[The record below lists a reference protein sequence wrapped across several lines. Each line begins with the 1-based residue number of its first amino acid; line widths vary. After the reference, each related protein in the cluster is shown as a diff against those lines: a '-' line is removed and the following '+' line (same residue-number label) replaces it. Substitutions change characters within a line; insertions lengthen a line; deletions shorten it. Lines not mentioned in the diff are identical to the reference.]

1 MKGINMMDKTHIE
14 QVDQMYPNLKD
25 TDIIEECAI
34 LEGKKGEKQLTIS
47 HEIDKNKLCYYSEKI
62 RDIKENFTKVKQM
75 FELLSADIDDYLNL
89 LNNNLKLN
97 VKDES
102 KEVIRSMVHLLSSA
116 KLFIE
121 YSIVQ
126 CKKYSN
132 KDFNLQEKFKQINS
146 AQFDNDFSHRFC
158 LYLRNFT
165 QHVGLPISCVK
176 ESIENGVW
184 KKQYLIE
191 IDYLLN
197 SSFNWK
203 KLEKELIEKRGIN
216 KYIDARKIVEDYY
229 RSLIT
234 LYFYFNKILFER
246 FQDELAEIKLELK
259 NLGIKGKRY
268 CIYRISKGDLKNKKA
283 DGEIIHLYSINSI
296 EEIYLEMEKFGFG
309 KIVNNK

>member
-1 MKGINMMDKTHIE
+1 MMDKKYIE
-14 QVDQMYPNLKD
+14 QVNQMYPDLKD

-34 LEGKKGEKQLTIS
+34 LEGGKGEQQLTIS
-47 HEIDKNKLCYYSEKI
+47 REIDKNKLCNYSEKI
-62 RDIKENFTKVKQM
+62 GDIKENFTRVKQM
-75 FELLSADIDDYLNL
+75 FEMLSADIDDYLNL

-132 KDFNLQEKFKQINS
+132 KYFNLEEKFKQVNS
-146 AQFDNDFSHRFC
+146 AQFDNVFSHRFC

-184 KKQYLIE
+184 EKQYLIE

-203 KLEKELIEKRGIN
+203 KLEKELIEKREIN

-229 RSLIT
+229 QSLVT
-234 LYFYFNKILFER
+234 LYFYFNQILFER
-246 FQDELAEIKLELK
+246 FQAELEEIKLELK

-268 CIYRISKGDLKNKKA
+268 GLYRVSKGDLKNKKA
-283 DGEIIHLYSINSI
+283 DGKFIHLYSINSI
-296 EEIYLEMEKFGFG
+296 DEIYLEMEKFGFV